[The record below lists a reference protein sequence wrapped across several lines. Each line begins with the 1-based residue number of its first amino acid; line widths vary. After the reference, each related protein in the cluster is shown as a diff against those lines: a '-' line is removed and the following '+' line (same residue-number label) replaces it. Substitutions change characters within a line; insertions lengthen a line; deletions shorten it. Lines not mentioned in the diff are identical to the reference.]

1 MNLVITVS
9 FKCATSNFHFFFI
22 SISTSIVGYMM
33 LFLRGFLY
41 LLLVSVVAQL
51 ISLEGYEMLSAAEYS
66 EHSVTEHLQ
75 DVMSFLSFVL
85 FLYVSRHSEPMKIAT
100 TLLAA
105 LMAMMFVRESDSLL
119 DHYVFDGA
127 WQTVVLFILGC
138 VVVFL
143 WGQFKAIYPSMKEY
157 AKHASFGTFLAG
169 FVTIL
174 GFSRLMGRG
183 SFWEA
188 VMGDAYMRV
197 VKNIVEE
204 GIETLGY
211 TLIFISA
218 MELALACRRQQ
229 RKALAH

>member
-1 MNLVITVS
+1 
-9 FKCATSNFHFFFI
+9 
-22 SISTSIVGYMM
+22 M
-33 LFLRGFLY
+33 LFLRGFIY
-41 LLLVSVVAQL
+41 LVLVSVVAQL
-51 ISLEGYEMLSAAEYS
+51 ISMEGYQQLSAAEYS

-75 DVMSFLSFVL
+75 DFMSFMSCML
-85 FLYVSRHSEPMKIAT
+85 FLYVSRRSDVLKIAT

-127 WQTVVLFILGC
+127 WQTVVLLILLC
-138 VVVFL
+138 VLVFL

-157 AKHASFGTFLAG
+157 AKHTSFGTFLAG

-218 MELALACRRQQ
+218 MELALAYRRKL
-229 RKALAH
+229 R

>member
-1 MNLVITVS
+1 
-9 FKCATSNFHFFFI
+9 
-22 SISTSIVGYMM
+22 M
-33 LFLRGFLY
+33 LFLRGFIY
-41 LLLVSVVAQL
+41 LVLISVVAQL
-51 ISLEGYEMLSAAEYS
+51 ISIEGYQHLSAAQYN

-75 DVMSFLSFVL
+75 DFMSFMSCML
-85 FLYVSRHSEPMKIAT
+85 FLFVSRRSPVLKIAS

-127 WQTVVLFILGC
+127 WQSVVLLILLC
-138 VVVFL
+138 VVIFL
-143 WGQFKAIYPSMKEY
+143 WGQFRAIYPSIKEY
-157 AKHASFGTFLAG
+157 AKHPSFGTFLAG

-218 MELALACRRQQ
+218 VELALAYRRKLHQ
-229 RKALAH
+229 

>member
-1 MNLVITVS
+1 
-9 FKCATSNFHFFFI
+9 
-22 SISTSIVGYMM
+22 M
-33 LFLRGFLY
+33 LFLRGFVY

-75 DVMSFLSFVL
+75 DIMSFLSCML
-85 FLYVSRHSEPMKIAT
+85 FLYVARHSESMKIAA

-105 LMAMMFVRESDSLL
+105 LMGMMFVRESDSLL
-119 DHYVFDGA
+119 DQYVFDGA
-127 WQTVVLFILGC
+127 WQSVVLVIIAC
-138 VVVFL
+138 VLVFL
-143 WGQFKAIYPSMKEY
+143 CGQFKAIYPSIKVY
-157 AKHASFGTFLAG
+157 ADQACFGTFLAG

-211 TLIFISA
+211 TLILISA
-218 MELALACRRQQ
+218 VELMLACRRQK
-229 RKALAH
+229 RKVKAH

>member
-1 MNLVITVS
+1 
-9 FKCATSNFHFFFI
+9 
-22 SISTSIVGYMM
+22 M
-33 LFLRGFLY
+33 LFLRGFIY
-41 LLLVSVVAQL
+41 LVLVSVVAQL
-51 ISLEGYEMLSAAEYS
+51 ISMEGYQQLSAAEYS

-75 DVMSFLSFVL
+75 DFMSFMSCML
-85 FLYVSRHSEPMKIAT
+85 FLYVSRRSDALKIAT

-127 WQTVVLFILGC
+127 WQTVVLLILLC
-138 VVVFL
+138 VLVFL

-218 MELALACRRQQ
+218 MELALAYRRKL
-229 RKALAH
+229 R